1 MQEIQG
7 QHLVYLVLTE
17 ICYSI
22 YLFLLLYFLLCIW
35 GWISIYAAVYNEESA
50 SIFSLNE
57 EYGKQGFFI
66 LGGLLIIFFTMITNY
81 RIWTNFAPL
90 WYALSILLLVLVLLI
105 GKKVGGARSWF
116 GLGGFSLQ
124 PSEVGKF
131 ATALM
136 LAFYAGLPRKTMKN
150 WRDRAIGFL
159 ILGTPGLLI
168 ALQPDMGSTLVYLSL
183 VFVVYRAGMP
193 GYYIGIVLGCVVLAI
208 GGLILPLSTSLI
220 ILAGLA
226 IMTFLLL
233 PKQRKYILYNLFFTS
248 VSSAILYGVGFIMEK
263 ILAPHQQIRIKV
275 LLGLEDDPSG
285 AGYNTLQSL
294 IAIGSGG
301 WTGKGFLNGTQTKLD
316 FVPAQS
322 TDYIFCTIGEEWG
335 FMGTFLLMVAFALL
349 IGRII
354 WLAERQKDNFS
365 RYYGY
370 GVASIFFT
378 HWVIN
383 IGMTIGLF
391 PTVGIPLPF
400 FSYGGS
406 SLWGFTILLFIFI
419 KLDGERQNRLS

>member
-1 MQEIQG
+1 MAYLSNNRSRVG
-7 QHLVYLVLTE
+7 FDWLLV
-17 ICYSI
+17 S
-22 YLFLLLYFLLCIW
+22 LYFLLCIW

-66 LGGLLIIFFTMITNY
+66 LGGLVIIFFTMITNY

-90 WYALSILLLVLVLLI
+90 WYALSIMLLVLVLII

-159 ILGTPGLLI
+159 ILGTPGVLI

-226 IMTFLLL
+226 IMTFFLL

>member
-1 MQEIQG
+1 MAYLSNNRSRVG
-7 QHLVYLVLTE
+7 FDWLLV
-17 ICYSI
+17 S
-22 YLFLLLYFLLCIW
+22 LYFLLCIW

-66 LGGLLIIFFTMITNY
+66 LGGLVIIFFTMITNY

-159 ILGTPGLLI
+159 ILGTPGVLI

-226 IMTFLLL
+226 IMTFFLL

-335 FMGTFLLMVAFALL
+335 FMGTFLLMLAFALL

>member
-1 MQEIQG
+1 MLFKGRNRNRIG
-7 QHLVYLVLTE
+7 ADWMLV
-17 ICYSI
+17 SI
-22 YLFLLLYFLLCIW
+22 YFLLCIW
-35 GWISIYAAVYNEESA
+35 GWISIYAAVYNQESS
-50 SIFSLNE
+50 SIFSLDQ
-57 EYGKQGFFI
+57 EYGKQSLWI
-66 LGGLLIIFFTMITNY
+66 LGSLFIIFFTLITNY
-81 RIWTNFAPL
+81 RVWTNLAPL
-90 WYALSILLLVLVLLI
+90 WYGISILLLVLVLFF
-105 GKKVGGARSWF
+105 GKKIGGARSWF
-116 GLGGFSLQ
+116 GVGGFSLQ
-124 PSEVGKF
+124 PSEIGKF

-136 LAFYAGLPRKTMKN
+136 LASYASMPRRTMKN
-150 WRDRAIGFL
+150 WRSR
-159 ILGTPGLLI
+159 ILGLLIITLPGLLI
-168 ALQPDMGSTLVYLSL
+168 ALQPDLGSTLVYLSL
-183 VFVVYRAGMP
+183 VLVLYRAGMP
-193 GYYIGIVLGCVVLAI
+193 GYYLGIILLAALVAVI
-208 GGLILPLSTSLI
+208 GLILPWQTSLLSLGGVSL
-220 ILAGLA
+220 LAFLFLPKARRYYLLNMLFSGFSAA
-226 IMTFLLL
+226 IMFGAG
-233 PKQRKYILYNLFFTS
+233 I
-248 VSSAILYGVGFIMEK
+248 IMEK
-263 ILAPHQQIRIKV
+263 VLAPHQQIRIKV

-322 TDYIFCTIGEEWG
+322 TDYIFCTVGEEWG
-335 FMGTFLLMVAFALL
+335 LLGTLFLVFAFALL

-365 RYYGY
+365 RFYGY

-378 HWVIN
+378 HWMIN

-406 SLWGFTILLFIFI
+406 SLWCFTLLLFIFI

>member
-1 MQEIQG
+1 M
-7 QHLVYLVLTE
+7 LVT
-17 ICYSI
+17 
-22 YLFLLLYFLLCIW
+22 LYFLLCIW

-57 EYGKQGFFI
+57 EYGKQGLFI
-66 LGGLLIIFFTMITNY
+66 IGGLLIIFFTMISNY

-90 WYALSILLLVLVLLI
+90 WYALSIILLILVLFI
-105 GKKVGGARSWF
+105 GKKIGGARSWF

-136 LAFYAGLPRKTMKN
+136 LAFYAGLPRKNMKN
-150 WRDRAIGFL
+150 WRDRIIGL
-159 ILGTPGLLI
+159 AILGLPGLLI

-193 GYYIGIVLGCVVLAI
+193 GYYIGIVLGAGALAVA
-208 GGLILPLSTSLI
+208 GLVLPLSYSLP
-220 ILAGLA
+220 GLGVIA
-226 IMTFLLL
+226 VLTFLFL
-233 PKQRKYILYNLFFTS
+233 PKERRYYFYNAFFTAMS
-248 VSSAILYGVGFIMEK
+248 TAIIYGVGFVMEK
-263 ILAPHQQIRIKV
+263 VLAPHQQVRIKV

-322 TDYIFCTIGEEWG
+322 TDYIFCTVGEELG
-335 FMGTFLLMVAFALL
+335 FLGTFLLMVLFALL

-354 WLAERQKDNFS
+354 WLSERQKDNFS
-365 RYYGY
+365 RFYGY

-406 SLWGFTILLFIFI
+406 SLWGFTLLLFIFI

>member
-1 MQEIQG
+1 MLI
-7 QHLVYLVLTE
+7 T
-17 ICYSI
+17 
-22 YLFLLLYFLLCIW
+22 LYFLLCIW

-57 EYGKQGFFI
+57 EYGKQGLFI
-66 LGGLLIIFFTMITNY
+66 IGGLLIIFFTMISNY

-90 WYALSILLLVLVLLI
+90 WYALSIILLILVLFI
-105 GKKVGGARSWF
+105 GKKIGGARSWF

-124 PSEVGKF
+124 PSEIGKF

-136 LAFYAGLPRKTMKN
+136 LAFYAGLPRKNMKN
-150 WRDRAIGFL
+150 WRDRIIGL
-159 ILGTPGLLI
+159 SILGLPGLLI

-193 GYYIGIVLGCVVLAI
+193 GYYIGIVLGAGALAVA
-208 GGLILPLSTSLI
+208 GLVLPLKYSLPGLGI
-220 ILAGLA
+220 IA
-226 IMTFLLL
+226 ILTFLFL
-233 PKQRKYILYNLFFTS
+233 PKQRRYFFYNAFFTAM
-248 VSSAILYGVGFIMEK
+248 SAAIVYGVGFVMEK
-263 ILAPHQQIRIKV
+263 VLAPHQQVRIKV

-322 TDYIFCTIGEEWG
+322 TDYIFCTVGEEWG
-335 FMGTFLLMVAFALL
+335 FLGTFFLMLLFALL

-354 WLAERQKDNFS
+354 WLSERQKDNFS
-365 RYYGY
+365 RFYGY

-406 SLWGFTILLFIFI
+406 SLWGFTLLLFIFI

>member
-1 MQEIQG
+1 MAYG
-7 QHLVYLVLTE
+7 RSKNRNRVGFDWMLVT
-17 ICYSI
+17 
-22 YLFLLLYFLLCIW
+22 LYFLLCIW

-57 EYGKQGFFI
+57 EYGKQGLFI
-66 LGGLLIIFFTMITNY
+66 IGGLLIIFFTMITNY
-81 RIWTNFAPL
+81 RFWTNLAPL
-90 WYALSILLLVLVLLI
+90 WYALSIILLILVLFI
-105 GKKVGGARSWF
+105 GKKIGGARSWF

-136 LAFYAGLPRKTMKN
+136 LAFYAGLPRKNMKH
-150 WRDRAIGFL
+150 WRDRIIGL
-159 ILGTPGLLI
+159 AILGLPGLLI

-183 VFVVYRAGMP
+183 IFVVYRAGMP
-193 GYYIGIVLGCVVLAI
+193 GYYIGIVLGAGALAVAGLVLPLKYALPGLGTLAI
-208 GGLILPLSTSLI
+208 
-220 ILAGLA
+220 LA
-226 IMTFLLL
+226 FLFL
-233 PKQRKYILYNLFFTS
+233 PKQRRYFFYNAFFTAI
-248 VSSAILYGVGFIMEK
+248 SAAIVYGVGFVMEK
-263 ILAPHQQIRIKV
+263 VLAPHQQVRIKV

-322 TDYIFCTIGEEWG
+322 TDYIFCTVGEEWG
-335 FMGTFLLMVAFALL
+335 FLGTFLLMLLFALL

-354 WLAERQKDNFS
+354 WLSERQKDNFS
-365 RYYGY
+365 RFYGY

-406 SLWGFTILLFIFI
+406 SLWGFTLLLFIFI

>member
-1 MQEIQG
+1 MAYLSNNRSRVG
-7 QHLVYLVLTE
+7 FDWLLV
-17 ICYSI
+17 S
-22 YLFLLLYFLLCIW
+22 LYFLLCIW

-66 LGGLLIIFFTMITNY
+66 LGGLVIIFLTMITNY

-90 WYALSILLLVLVLLI
+90 WYALSILLLILVLII

-150 WRDRAIGFL
+150 WRDRLIGLL
-159 ILGTPGLLI
+159 ILGTPELLI

-193 GYYIGIVLGCVVLAI
+193 GYYIGIILGCVILAI
-208 GGLILPLSTSLI
+208 GGLILPLRTSLI
-220 ILAGLA
+220 ILLGLA
-226 IMTFLLL
+226 ILVFFLL
-233 PKQRKYILYNLFFTS
+233 PKQRKHILYNLFFTTM
-248 VSSAILYGVGFIMEK
+248 SAFLLFGVGFMMEK

-335 FMGTFLLMVAFALL
+335 FIGTFLLMVAFALL
-349 IGRII
+349 IGHII

-383 IGMTIGLF
+383 VGMTIGLF

-406 SLWGFTILLFIFI
+406 SLWGFTLLLFIFI

>member
-1 MQEIQG
+1 MAFGNKNRNRVGFDWI
-7 QHLVYLVLTE
+7 LV
-17 ICYSI
+17 S
-22 YLFLLLYFLLCIW
+22 LYFILCIW

-50 SIFSLNE
+50 SIFSLDQ
-57 EYGKQGFFI
+57 EYGKQGLFI
-66 LGGLLIIFFTMITNY
+66 VGGLLIIFFTMITNY

-90 WYALSILLLVLVLLI
+90 WYALSILLLILVLFV
-105 GKKVGGARSWF
+105 GKKIGGARSWF

-136 LAFYAGLPRKTMKN
+136 LAFYASLPKNTMKN
-150 WRDRAIGFL
+150 WRDRVLGL
-159 ILGTPGLLI
+159 SILGVPGILI
-168 ALQPDMGSTLVYLSL
+168 AVQPDMGSTLVYLSL

-193 GYYIGIVLGCVVLAI
+193 GYYIGITLAGVALAIAGLVLPLNTALLVLG
-208 GGLILPLSTSLI
+208 
-220 ILAGLA
+220 ILALLV
-226 IMTFLLL
+226 FLIL
-233 PKQRKYILYNLFFTS
+233 PKQRRFLLYNAFFTAI
-248 VSSAILYGVGFIMEK
+248 SAIVIYGAGIVMEQ
-263 ILAPHQQIRIKV
+263 ILAPHQQVRIKV
-275 LLGLEDDPSG
+275 LLGLENDPSG

-301 WTGKGFLNGTQTKLD
+301 WSGKGFLNGTQTKLD

-322 TDYIFCTIGEEWG
+322 TDYIFCTVGEEWG
-335 FMGTFLLMVAFALL
+335 FIGTFLLMLAFGLL
-349 IGRII
+349 IGRIV

-365 RYYGY
+365 RFYGY

-406 SLWGFTILLFIFI
+406 SLWGFTLLLFIFI

>member
-1 MQEIQG
+1 MAYLSNNRSRVG
-7 QHLVYLVLTE
+7 FDWLLV
-17 ICYSI
+17 S
-22 YLFLLLYFLLCIW
+22 LYFLLCIW
-35 GWISIYAAVYNEESA
+35 GWISIYAAVYNEEST
-50 SIFSLNE
+50 SIFFLNE

-66 LGGLLIIFFTMITNY
+66 LGGLVIIFFTMITNY

-90 WYALSILLLVLVLLI
+90 WYALSILLLVLVLII

-150 WRDRAIGFL
+150 WRDRAVGFL
-159 ILGTPGLLI
+159 ILGIPCVLI

-193 GYYIGIVLGCVVLAI
+193 GYYIGIVLGCAVLAI

-226 IMTFLLL
+226 IMTFFLL
-233 PKQRKYILYNLFFTS
+233 PKHIKYILYNLFFTS
-248 VSSAILYGVGFIMEK
+248 VSSAILYGVGFIMER

-322 TDYIFCTIGEEWG
+322 TDYIFCTVGEEWG

-406 SLWGFTILLFIFI
+406 SLWGFTILLFVFI

>member
-1 MQEIQG
+1 MAYLSNNRSRVG
-7 QHLVYLVLTE
+7 FDWLLV
-17 ICYSI
+17 S
-22 YLFLLLYFLLCIW
+22 LYFLLCIW

-66 LGGLLIIFFTMITNY
+66 LGGLVIIFLTMITNY

-90 WYALSILLLVLVLLI
+90 WYALSILLLILVLII

-150 WRDRAIGFL
+150 WRDRLIGLL

-193 GYYIGIVLGCVVLAI
+193 GYYIGIILGCVILAI
-208 GGLILPLSTSLI
+208 GGLILPLRTSLI
-220 ILAGLA
+220 ILLGLA
-226 IMTFLLL
+226 ILVFYLL
-233 PKQRKYILYNLFFTS
+233 PKQRKHILYNLFFTTM
-248 VSSAILYGVGFIMEK
+248 SAFLLFGVGFMMEK

-335 FMGTFLLMVAFALL
+335 FIGTFLLMVAFALL

-383 IGMTIGLF
+383 VGMTIGLF

-406 SLWGFTILLFIFI
+406 SLWGFTLLLFIFI

>member
-1 MQEIQG
+1 MAYG
-7 QHLVYLVLTE
+7 RSKNRNRVGFDWMLVT
-17 ICYSI
+17 
-22 YLFLLLYFLLCIW
+22 LYFLLCIW

-57 EYGKQGFFI
+57 EYGKQGLFI
-66 LGGLLIIFFTMITNY
+66 IGGLLIIFFTMISNY

-90 WYALSILLLVLVLLI
+90 WYALSIILLILVLFI
-105 GKKVGGARSWF
+105 GKKIGGARSWF

-136 LAFYAGLPRKTMKN
+136 LAFYAGLPRKNMKN
-150 WRDRAIGFL
+150 WRDRIIGL
-159 ILGTPGLLI
+159 AILGLPGLLI

-193 GYYIGIVLGCVVLAI
+193 GYYIGIVLGAGALAI
-208 GGLILPLSTSLI
+208 AGLVLPLSYSLP
-220 ILAGLA
+220 GLGVIA
-226 IMTFLLL
+226 VLTFLFL
-233 PKQRKYILYNLFFTS
+233 PKERRYYFYNAFFTAMS
-248 VSSAILYGVGFIMEK
+248 TAIIYGVGFVMEK
-263 ILAPHQQIRIKV
+263 VLAPHQQVRIKV

-322 TDYIFCTIGEEWG
+322 TDYIFCTVGEEWG
-335 FMGTFLLMVAFALL
+335 FLGTFLLMVLFALL

-354 WLAERQKDNFS
+354 WLSERQKDNFS
-365 RYYGY
+365 RFYGY

-406 SLWGFTILLFIFI
+406 SLWGFTLLLFIFI

>member
-1 MQEIQG
+1 MAYLSNNRSRVG
-7 QHLVYLVLTE
+7 FDWLLV
-17 ICYSI
+17 S
-22 YLFLLLYFLLCIW
+22 LYFLLCIW

-90 WYALSILLLVLVLLI
+90 WYALSIMLLVLVLII

-159 ILGTPGLLI
+159 ILGTPSVLI

-226 IMTFLLL
+226 LMTFLLL

>member
-1 MQEIQG
+1 MSYGNRNRNRVGFDWI
-7 QHLVYLVLTE
+7 LV
-17 ICYSI
+17 S
-22 YLFLLLYFLLCIW
+22 LYFLLCIW

-50 SIFSLNE
+50 SIFSLDQ
-57 EYGKQGFFI
+57 EYGKQGLFI
-66 LGGLLIIFFTMITNY
+66 VGGLLIIFFTMITNY

-90 WYALSILLLVLVLLI
+90 WYALSILLLILVLFI
-105 GKKVGGARSWF
+105 GKKIGGARSWF

-136 LAFYAGLPRKTMKN
+136 LAFYASLPRKTMKN
-150 WRDRAIGFL
+150 WQDR
-159 ILGTPGLLI
+159 ILGLSILGVPGILI

-183 VFVVYRAGMP
+183 IFVVYRAGMP
-193 GYYIGIVLGCVVLAI
+193 GYYIGIVLAGVALAVA
-208 GGLILPLSTSLI
+208 GLVLPLKTALLALG
-220 ILAGLA
+220 ILA
-226 IMTFLLL
+226 FLVFLFL
-233 PKQRKYILYNLFFTS
+233 PKQRRFLLYNAFFTT
-248 VSSAILYGVGFIMEK
+248 VSAAIMYGVGFVMEQ
-263 ILAPHQQIRIKV
+263 ILAPHQQVRIKV
-275 LLGLEDDPSG
+275 LLGLENDPSG

-322 TDYIFCTIGEEWG
+322 TDYIFCTVGEEWG
-335 FMGTFLLMVAFALL
+335 FLGTFLLMLAFGLL

-365 RYYGY
+365 RFYGY

-383 IGMTIGLF
+383 VGMTIGLF

-406 SLWGFTILLFIFI
+406 SLWGFTLLLFIFI

>member
-1 MQEIQG
+1 MAYLSNNRSRVG
-7 QHLVYLVLTE
+7 FDWLLV
-17 ICYSI
+17 S
-22 YLFLLLYFLLCIW
+22 LYFLLCIW

-136 LAFYAGLPRKTMKN
+136 LAFYVGLPRKTMKN

-168 ALQPDMGSTLVYLSL
+168 ALQPDMGSTLVYLSM

>member
-1 MQEIQG
+1 MAFGNKNRNRVGFDWI
-7 QHLVYLVLTE
+7 LV
-17 ICYSI
+17 S
-22 YLFLLLYFLLCIW
+22 LYFLLCIW

-50 SIFSLNE
+50 SIFSLDQ
-57 EYGKQGFFI
+57 EYGKQGLFI
-66 LGGLLIIFFTMITNY
+66 VGGLLIIFFTMITNY

-90 WYALSILLLVLVLLI
+90 WYALSILLLILVLFV
-105 GKKVGGARSWF
+105 GKKIGGARSWF

-136 LAFYAGLPRKTMKN
+136 LAFYASLPKNTMTN
-150 WRDRAIGFL
+150 WRDRVIGL
-159 ILGTPGLLI
+159 SILGVPGILI

-183 VFVVYRAGMP
+183 VFVMYRAGMP
-193 GYYIGIVLGCVVLAI
+193 GYYIGITLACVALAIAGLVLPLNTALLVLG
-208 GGLILPLSTSLI
+208 
-220 ILAGLA
+220 ILALLV
-226 IMTFLLL
+226 FLFL
-233 PKQRKYILYNLFFTS
+233 PKQRRFLLYNAFFTTI
-248 VSSAILYGVGFIMEK
+248 AATIIYGVGIVMEQ
-263 ILAPHQQIRIKV
+263 ILAPHQQVRIKV
-275 LLGLEDDPSG
+275 LLGLENDPSG

-322 TDYIFCTIGEEWG
+322 TDYIFCTVGEEWG
-335 FMGTFLLMVAFALL
+335 FLGTFLLMLSFGLL

-354 WLAERQKDNFS
+354 WLSERQKDNFS
-365 RYYGY
+365 RFYGY

-406 SLWGFTILLFIFI
+406 SLWGFTLLLFIFI

>member
-1 MQEIQG
+1 MAFGNKNRNRVGFDWI
-7 QHLVYLVLTE
+7 LV
-17 ICYSI
+17 S
-22 YLFLLLYFLLCIW
+22 LYFILCIW

-50 SIFSLNE
+50 SIFSLDQ
-57 EYGKQGFFI
+57 EYGKQGLFI
-66 LGGLLIIFFTMITNY
+66 VGGLLIIFFTMITNY

-90 WYALSILLLVLVLLI
+90 WYALSILLLILVLFV
-105 GKKVGGARSWF
+105 GKKIGGARSWF

-136 LAFYAGLPRKTMKN
+136 LAFYASLPKNTMKN
-150 WRDRAIGFL
+150 WRDRVLGL
-159 ILGTPGLLI
+159 SILGVPGILI
-168 ALQPDMGSTLVYLSL
+168 AVQPDMGSTLVYLSL

-193 GYYIGIVLGCVVLAI
+193 GYYIGITLAGVALAIAGLVLPLNTALLVLG
-208 GGLILPLSTSLI
+208 
-220 ILAGLA
+220 ILALLV
-226 IMTFLLL
+226 FLFL
-233 PKQRKYILYNLFFTS
+233 PKQRRFLLYNAFFTTI
-248 VSSAILYGVGFIMEK
+248 AATIIYGVGIVMEQ
-263 ILAPHQQIRIKV
+263 ILAPHQQVRIKV
-275 LLGLEDDPSG
+275 LLGLENDPSG

-301 WTGKGFLNGTQTKLD
+301 WSGKGFLNGTQTKLD

-322 TDYIFCTIGEEWG
+322 TDYIFCTVGEEWG
-335 FMGTFLLMVAFALL
+335 FIGAFLLMLAFGLL
-349 IGRII
+349 IGRIV

-365 RYYGY
+365 RFYGY

-406 SLWGFTILLFIFI
+406 SLWGFTLLLFIFI

>member
-1 MQEIQG
+1 MGYGNRNRNRIG
-7 QHLVYLVLTE
+7 FDWVLV
-17 ICYSI
+17 S
-22 YLFLLLYFLLCIW
+22 LYFLLCIW
-35 GWISIYAAVYNEESA
+35 GWISIYAAVYIEESA
-50 SIFSLNE
+50 SIFSLDQ
-57 EYGKQGFFI
+57 EYGKQGLFI
-66 LGGLLIIFFTMITNY
+66 LGALLIIFFTMITNY

-90 WYALSILLLVLVLLI
+90 WYALSILLLILVLFV
-105 GKKVGGARSWF
+105 GKKIGGAQSWF

-136 LAFYAGLPRKTMKN
+136 LAFYASLPRKTMKN
-150 WRDRAIGFL
+150 WQDRIFGL
-159 ILGTPGLLI
+159 SILGVPGILI

-183 VFVVYRAGMP
+183 IFVVYRAGMP
-193 GYYIGIVLGCVVLAI
+193 GYYIGIALSGVALAVA
-208 GGLILPLSTSLI
+208 GLVLPLKTALVALG
-220 ILAGLA
+220 ILAFV
-226 IMTFLLL
+226 IFLFL
-233 PKQRKYILYNLFFTS
+233 PKQRHYLLYNAFFTS
-248 VSSAILYGVGFIMEK
+248 MSVAITYGVGFVMEQV
-263 ILAPHQQIRIKV
+263 LAPHQQIRIRV
-275 LLGLEDDPSG
+275 LLGLENDPSG

-322 TDYIFCTIGEEWG
+322 TDYIFCTVGEEWG
-335 FMGTFLLMVAFALL
+335 FLGTFLLMLAFGLL

-354 WLAERQKDNFS
+354 LLSERQKDNFS
-365 RYYGY
+365 RFYGY
-370 GVASIFFT
+370 GVASIFLT

-406 SLWGFTILLFIFI
+406 SLWGFTLLLFIFI